1 MLPTFR
7 WQLPQPAWERGV
19 WFSFCGGRSAGK
31 QRCHATDDT
40 TCLVLLQSAKY
51 VGDEISRILNSA
63 VDSALRYLD
72 SVVQVA
78 KLREEYEVDRSFDE
92 SVMYHLL
99 TQVQLVRSWP
109 VASSKE
115 FSCGIE
121 PGKLITLFRSLS
133 RY

>member
-1 MLPTFR
+1 M
-7 WQLPQPAWERGV
+7 
-19 WFSFCGGRSAGK
+19 
-31 QRCHATDDT
+31 
-40 TCLVLLQSAKY
+40 QSAKY
-51 VGDEISRILNSA
+51 VGDEISRILNAA
-63 VDSALRYLD
+63 VDKALKYLD

-78 KLREEYEVDRSFDE
+78 KLREEHEVDRSFDE

-109 VASSKE
+109 VASSKD

-133 RY
+133 RYCNAYVHRRSYPANLHLSSSLTTHATIDTSRRWPGF